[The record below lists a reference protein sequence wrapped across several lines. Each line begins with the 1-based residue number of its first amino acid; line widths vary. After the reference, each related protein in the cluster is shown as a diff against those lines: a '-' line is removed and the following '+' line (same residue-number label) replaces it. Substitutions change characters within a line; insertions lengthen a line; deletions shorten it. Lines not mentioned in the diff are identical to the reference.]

1 MRAMGISEVTRSA
14 AHFNKN
20 SIFGNVHKYACP
32 SNQCIRS
39 LILPQVFKN
48 TLRIVLLAA
57 AL

>member
-1 MRAMGISEVTRSA
+1 MGISEVTRSA